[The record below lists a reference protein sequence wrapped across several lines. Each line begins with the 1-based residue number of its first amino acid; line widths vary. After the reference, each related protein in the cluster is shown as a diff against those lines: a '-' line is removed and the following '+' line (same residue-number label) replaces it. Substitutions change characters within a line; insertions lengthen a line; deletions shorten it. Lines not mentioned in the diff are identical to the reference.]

1 MRIFFIPFEKID
13 SVPLQSEVVEL
24 INEWK
29 IEINEMN
36 EVNGIDWENEW
47 NGTSEEMGRNI
58 LMVNGQT

>member
-13 SVPLQSEVVEL
+13 FRL

-29 IEINEMN
+29 IEINGMN
-36 EVNGIDWENEW
+36 EVNGIEWENEW

>member
-13 SVPLQSEVVEL
+13 FRPLQSEVVEV

-29 IEINEMN
+29 IESNGMN